1 MTIRSSVLTFSM
13 VVGLAVAAGGTPMA
27 KPGAT
32 GSAMKNPDLRR
43 APLLRKLDAEM
54 RRTGRVAVPDL
65 HGTEPG
71 IPVSA
76 SIAKRPETRVR
87 MTPVAPPPMT
97 PQRISLRDDPTLDFQ
112 YGRAFAESV
121 EECRLDVARHL
132 GVTPT
137 EILAGAVTLRWTI
150 EPSGQIRDVSA
161 VASSPTDGAVLTC
174 ARRVVTTWVL
184 LTSVE
189 KAVALEWTYTFRNFS
204 VVPEPIAARENA
216 AEDG

>member
-1 MTIRSSVLTFSM
+1 MTIRSSVWTFSM
-13 VVGLAVAAGGTPMA
+13 VVGLAMAAGGTPMA
-27 KPGAT
+27 KPAAT

-43 APLLRKLDAEM
+43 APMLRKLDAEM
-54 RRTGRVAVPDL
+54 RRNGRVAVPDL
-65 HGTEPG
+65 HGTGPG
-71 IPVSA
+71 ILVSPL
-76 SIAKRPETRVR
+76 IARPETRVR

-97 PQRISLRDDPTLDFQ
+97 PERISLRDDPTLDSQ
-112 YGRAFAESV
+112 YGRGFVESV

-132 GVTPT
+132 GVAPT

-161 VASSPTDGAVLTC
+161 VASSPTDGAVLNC
-174 ARRVVTTWVL
+174 ARRVVSTWVL

-204 VVPEPIAARENA
+204 VAPEPIAALENA
-216 AEDG
+216 AEGG